1 MVVFLIDWRMNSRAF
16 GLNFGNERLLMRDL
30 DDRMADLADWDVDAT
45 RAVTADDVN
54 DEVN

>member
-1 MVVFLIDWRMNSRAF
+1 MVVFLIDCRMNSRAF

-30 DDRMADLADWDVDAT
+30 DERMADLADWDVDAT